1 MGEHDKVNILL
12 VDDQPGKLLSYEVI
26 LSELG
31 ENLIKASSAREALAH
46 LLKTDV
52 AVLLVDVCMPEL
64 DGFELAAMIREH
76 PRYQQTAIIFISA
89 IHLTDLDRLRG
100 YECGAV
106 DYLPVPVVP
115 EILRAKVRTFADLYR
130 KTRQLEQLN
139 RELEQR
145 VAERTAALEASTAR
159 LRESEQRRSLALAAG
174 GMGSWDHDLLTDHLL
189 WDEGQ
194 HYIFGVDPAG
204 FTATPETILA
214 LVHPEDREPLQHAT
228 ARAVETGQAYE
239 AEFRIIRP
247 DGQVRWCIS
256 GSAPTLDAA
265 GRVVRVSGVTLDIT
279 ERKDIAD
286 RQAIMAREV
295 DHRAK
300 NILAVVQA
308 ILRLTRAETTKEF
321 IAAMDGRISALSRA
335 HSLLSQA
342 HWKAVDLGRLVDEE
356 LAPYQA
362 SKTERIATAGPAV
375 LLQAATAQSLALAM
389 HELATNAAKHGAL
402 SVPQGRVTLSWQLE
416 PETLVLRWI
425 ETGGPPASPPARQGF
440 GATIINAGIASQL
453 SGRTTFDW
461 HPEGLRC
468 TLLVPRS
475 KLAGTPRVSGEIRS
489 AKPTP
494 MPVLSKPISGRRIL
508 LVEDES
514 LIAMAMEETLT
525 DLGFAVVGPI
535 GSQAKAVA
543 AAQREELDGA
553 ILDVNLD
560 GQVIYPVADVLTAR
574 DVPFFFVTGYNVGS
588 IDSRYAHIPILQK
601 PIDLQELQRLLPK
614 DMAKCHDALNG
625 STQVSQ
631 NVAVKSA

>member
-31 ENLIKASSAREALAH
+31 ENLIKASSAREAFAH
-46 LLKTDV
+46 LLKTDI
-52 AVLLVDVCMPEL
+52 AILLVDVCMPEL

-89 IHLTDLDRLRG
+89 VHLTDLDRLRG

-115 EILRAKVRTFADLYR
+115 EILRAKVRTFAELYR

-362 SKTERIATAGPAV
+362 SKTERIAIAGPTV

-425 ETGGPPASPPARQGF
+425 ETDGPPASPPARQGF

-453 SGRTTFDW
+453 SGCTTFDW
-461 HPEGLRC
+461 HPGGLRC

-475 KLAGTPRVSGEIRS
+475 KLAGTLRVSGEIRS

-614 DMAKCHDALNG
+614 DMAKCHDALDG

>member
-31 ENLIKASSAREALAH
+31 ENLIKASSAREAFAH
-46 LLKTDV
+46 LLKTDI
-52 AVLLVDVCMPEL
+52 AILLVDVCMPEL

-89 IHLTDLDRLRG
+89 VHLTDLDRLRG

-115 EILRAKVRTFADLYR
+115 EILRAKVRTFAELYR

-362 SKTERIATAGPAV
+362 SKTERIAIAGPTV

-425 ETGGPPASPPARQGF
+425 ETDGPPASPPARQGF

-453 SGRTTFDW
+453 SGCTTFDW

-475 KLAGTPRVSGEIRS
+475 KLAGTLRVSGEIRS

-601 PIDLQELQRLLPK
+601 PIDLQELQLLLPK
-614 DMAKCHDALNG
+614 DMAKCHDALDG

>member
-31 ENLIKASSAREALAH
+31 ENLIKASSAREAFAH
-46 LLKTDV
+46 LLKTDI
-52 AVLLVDVCMPEL
+52 AILLVDVCMAEL
-64 DGFELAAMIREH
+64 EGFELAAMIREH

-89 IHLTDLDRLRG
+89 VHLTDLDRLRG

-115 EILRAKVRTFADLYR
+115 EILRAKVRTFAELYR

-194 HYIFGVDPAG
+194 HRIFGVDPAG

-362 SKTERIATAGPAV
+362 SKTERIAIAGPTV

-416 PETLVLRWI
+416 LETLVLRWI
-425 ETGGPPASPPARQGF
+425 ETDGPPVSPPARQGF
-440 GATIINAGIASQL
+440 GTTIINAGIASQL
-453 SGRTTFDW
+453 SGRVAFDW

>member
-12 VDDQPGKLLSYEVI
+12 VDDQRGKLLSYEVI

-31 ENLIKASSAREALAH
+31 ENLIKASSAREAFAH
-46 LLKTDV
+46 LLKTDI
-52 AVLLVDVCMPEL
+52 AILLVDVCMPEL

-89 IHLTDLDRLRG
+89 VHLTDLDRLRG

-115 EILRAKVRTFADLYR
+115 EILRAKVRTFAELYR

-174 GMGSWDHDLLTDHLL
+174 GMGSWDYDLLTDHLL

-265 GRVVRVSGVTLDIT
+265 GRVVLVSGVTLDIT

-362 SKTERIATAGPAV
+362 SKTERIAIAGPTV

-425 ETGGPPASPPARQGF
+425 ETDGPPASPPARQGF

-453 SGRTTFDW
+453 SGCTTFDW

-475 KLAGTPRVSGEIRS
+475 KLAGTLRVSGEIRS

-614 DMAKCHDALNG
+614 DMAKCHDALDG

-631 NVAVKSA
+631 NVTVKSA

>member
-31 ENLIKASSAREALAH
+31 ENLIKASSAREAFAH
-46 LLKTDV
+46 LLKTDI
-52 AVLLVDVCMPEL
+52 AILLVDVCMPEL

-89 IHLTDLDRLRG
+89 VHLTDLDRLRG

-115 EILRAKVRTFADLYR
+115 EILRAKVRTFAELYR

-342 HWKAVDLGRLVDEE
+342 HWKAVDLGQQDRAYRDRRADGA
-356 LAPYQA
+356 APGRYRAIACLGDARAGDQCCQA
-362 SKTERIATAGPAV
+362 RCAVGTARSRHA
-375 LLQAATAQSLALAM
+375 
-389 HELATNAAKHGAL
+389 ELATRAGDTGPAMDRNGRAACFSAGSAGLWCHDH
-402 SVPQGRVTLSWQLE
+402 QCRHRE
-416 PETLVLRWI
+416 P
-425 ETGGPPASPPARQGF
+425 
-440 GATIINAGIASQL
+440 
-453 SGRTTFDW
+453 
-461 HPEGLRC
+461 
-468 TLLVPRS
+468 
-475 KLAGTPRVSGEIRS
+475 
-489 AKPTP
+489 
-494 MPVLSKPISGRRIL
+494 
-508 LVEDES
+508 
-514 LIAMAMEETLT
+514 
-525 DLGFAVVGPI
+525 
-535 GSQAKAVA
+535 
-543 AAQREELDGA
+543 AQRLHH
-553 ILDVNLD
+553 L
-560 GQVIYPVADVLTAR
+560 
-574 DVPFFFVTGYNVGS
+574 
-588 IDSRYAHIPILQK
+588 
-601 PIDLQELQRLLPK
+601 
-614 DMAKCHDALNG
+614 
-625 STQVSQ
+625 
-631 NVAVKSA
+631 